1 MEAIIA
7 LLLVISTLT
16 ACAGKAPDQSQSS
29 EELAPLQ
36 ENVVMSEAAPES
48 LRYRVE
54 MAVYEDAVVADD
66 GTELATCRFEYPV
79 MTVCW
84 PDGTPLE
91 KAQTSAEK
99 QALAAMETFNDQ
111 FGPTSLEEE
120 FQTMADT
127 AREDR
132 DFRQESGWEWTSA
145 YAMEL
150 DSEVYQ
156 TDQMVSI
163 SATYYSYTGG
173 SHPNTVLL
181 AWNFDLTTGQF
192 FTPELLATDGKAFS
206 QAVQEEL
213 VSQSRL
219 VAAENEMPSEEFF
232 WSNYEEILSTWSS
245 YAVSFDETGMTVAF
259 SPYELAS
266 YAAGAQIYHL
276 SYEEL
281 MPYLSPHGMEL
292 LGLDSGEPDTA
303 G

>member
-36 ENVVMSEAAPES
+36 ETSFCRS
-48 LRYRVE
+48 GTGILRYRVE
-54 MAVYEDAVVADD
+54 TAVYEDAVVADD

-127 AREDR
+127 ARRIGISGRNPVGNGPRPMHGAGQRGLPDR
-132 DFRQESGWEWTSA
+132 PDGQYFCHLLQLYRRFPSQHGTAGLELRSDHRPVFYAGAAGNRRQG
-145 YAMEL
+145 
-150 DSEVYQ
+150 VF
-156 TDQMVSI
+156 
-163 SATYYSYTGG
+163 
-173 SHPNTVLL
+173 P
-181 AWNFDLTTGQF
+181 
-192 FTPELLATDGKAFS
+192 
-206 QAVQEEL
+206 AVQEEL

-219 VAAENEMPSEEFF
+219 VAAENEMPSE
-232 WSNYEEILSTWSS
+232 
-245 YAVSFDETGMTVAF
+245 SFSGPIMRNSF
-259 SPYELAS
+259 
-266 YAAGAQIYHL
+266 HL
-276 SYEEL
+276 EQL
-281 MPYLSPHGMEL
+281 RRL
-292 LGLDSGEPDTA
+292 L
-303 G
+303 